1 MPRQQNP
8 RLHCSQVSWEF
19 EHSDENGRPEVY
31 YITEMWGPGK
41 EYRVEDIYA
50 YSTRDP
56 SEDHLGMVRSAF
68 SRMIDKV
75 R

>member
-1 MPRQQNP
+1 MPKQQNP

-19 EHSDENGRPEVY
+19 EHSDEYGNPEVY
-31 YITEMWGPGK
+31 YITEMWGPGN

-50 YSTRDP
+50 YSTREP
-56 SEDHLGMVRSAF
+56 RVDHLSKVRSAF
-68 SRMIDKV
+68 SRMIQKV